1 MGHGGN
7 RIPTTRPQQ
16 YTKVVGDEVLE
27 RIGEGETIREISMD
41 LEMPSQTTIW
51 HWTQGTKGAPSSWR
65 NDYARARQ
73 KQADSF
79 VAATIAIADCVDET
93 AHLAAVA
100 ALNNLPEDATNTEK
114 RRAFFYAKKRSL
126 EAAKL
131 QIDTRRWV
139 ASRMAPNRWGDKVT
153 IEHVGDENRPIAI
166 DMSKLSTEQLEQLAG
181 MQGAITAGETETVD
195 VGTDTNS
202 NVRRING

>member
-1 MGHGGN
+1 MGHN
-7 RIPTTRPQQ
+7 TTRCRQ
-16 YTKVVGDEVLE
+16 YVKSVGDEVLD
-27 RIGEGETIREISMD
+27 RIRNGETIREIVTD
-41 LEMPSQTTIW
+41 LEMPAKNTIW
-51 HWTQGTKGAPSSWR
+51 EWENGHLGAPSSWR

-79 VAATIAIADCVDET
+79 VNDTIAIADLVDET

-100 ALNNLPEDATNTEK
+100 ALENLPEDATNTEK

-131 QIDTRRWV
+131 QIDTRHWV
-139 ASRMAPNRWGDKVT
+139 ASRMAPDRWGDKVT
-153 IEHVGDENRPIAI
+153 IEHVGDESRPIAI

-181 MQGAITAGETETVD
+181 MQHAVTEGETVTVEAEAETKE
-195 VGTDTNS
+195 GI
-202 NVRRING
+202 RLIAG

>member
-1 MGHGGN
+1 MGHN
-7 RIPTTRPQQ
+7 TTRCRDFN
-16 YTKVVGDEVLE
+16 KVVADEVLD
-27 RIGEGETIREISMD
+27 RIRNGETIREIVTD
-41 LEMPSQTTIW
+41 LEMPAKNTIW
-51 HWTQGTKGAPSSWR
+51 EWENGHLGAPSSWR

-73 KQADSF
+73 IQADSF
-79 VAATIAIADCVDET
+79 VSDTIAIADTVDET

-100 ALNNLPEDATNTEK
+100 ALENLPEDATNTEK
-114 RRAFFYAKKRSL
+114 RRAYFYAKKRSL

-166 DMSKLSTEQLEQLAG
+166 DMSKLTTEQLEQLAG
-181 MQGAITAGETETVD
+181 MQGAVTDGEPVTIEAD
-195 VGTDTNS
+195 TDTNNEIRLIS
-202 NVRRING
+202 G